1 MYKCKKEENYIVID
15 NKKRKFR
22 ILDYKEPN
30 QINIVD
36 ITYGNKINTG
46 YWVNINDYCDDF
58 ISPIV
63 FAELKK
69 INNEGILINE

>member
-1 MYKCKKEENYIVID
+1 MYKCEKIENYIVID

-36 ITYGNKINTG
+36 ITYGNKINGG
-46 YWVNINDYCDDF
+46 YWVNINDYCDKF
-58 ISPIV
+58 ISQII
-63 FAELKK
+63 KHYIQNK
-69 INNEGILINE
+69 